1 MPILI
6 NILGQYKDLQLA
18 NSSDNLAK
26 TKDKLHKSIILIND
40 AMKTIIS
47 TLCEDDMINLSADIS
62 TLEAIL
68 KKDGLAGDDMMK
80 MKAGE

>member
-1 MPILI
+1 
-6 NILGQYKDLQLA
+6 
-18 NSSDNLAK
+18 
-26 TKDKLHKSIILIND
+26 
-40 AMKTIIS
+40 MKTIIS